1 MVRSSD
7 SSRWGE
13 RSPRAGRQGRGI
25 HLQRPRPRGAVLSV
39 AYLHFHLG
47 QSGHPWFR
55 RPSTG
60 RGSTWHGACRAERL
74 QVCPRAP
81 PELSAQL
88 ATSLGRTRSRAAAC
102 LHWHRLH
109 LCGACR
115 GPPSVRTEPASTCQ
129 ALRTGVC
136 EVEAH
141 LRFVEEKT
149 EAWREQETLSH
160 RGARWKADGTSP
172 ALPCTHNTASLSPSF
187 LQGAWPWA
195 TSLWSS
201 SPPGESG
208 P

>member
-1 MVRSSD
+1 M
-7 SSRWGE
+7 
-13 RSPRAGRQGRGI
+13 
-25 HLQRPRPRGAVLSV
+25 
-39 AYLHFHLG
+39 
-47 QSGHPWFR
+47 
-55 RPSTG
+55 
-60 RGSTWHGACRAERL
+60 
-74 QVCPRAP
+74 CPRAP

-201 SPPGESG
+201 SPPDVAGGARKSLSLSATVCGIPEFSSIISQQVQNILQLQQDVKTSFVINLYM
-208 P
+208 